1 MHFSIERIWLN
12 SYLQLVAEIL
22 VKVFIIHLINMHFNL
37 LSLNI
42 YNELLFYYIQTQ
54 KLMPFN
60 KFLLLPH
67 QKFLGNNALWSDSSM
82 RIKAAMKSCLNVNTW
97 HAAALPR

>member
-42 YNELLFYYIQTQ
+42 YHELLFYYIQTQ

-60 KFLLLPH
+60 KFLLLP
-67 QKFLGNNALWSDSSM
+67 
-82 RIKAAMKSCLNVNTW
+82 R
-97 HAAALPR
+97 